1 MGFFEKVFGPSSDEK
16 AMLARAEKA
25 SAEAAELQKRTL
37 EMAAEPAP
45 VFPKGF
51 ENIKPFSATM
61 EEQAVPEVEA
71 KEEAHEEEMPMQEE
85 PRKAA

>member
-1 MGFFEKVFGPSSDEK
+1 MGFFEKMFGPSQDEK

-45 VFPKGF
+45 VYPKGF
-51 ENIKPFSATM
+51 ENIKPFSTSM
-61 EEQAVPEVEA
+61 EEQAIPELEAEEEVEA
-71 KEEAHEEEMPMQEE
+71 EIPMQEE